1 MTMRKAT
8 IVRLLLFGFLITQL
22 LPYPVHSQESDPL
35 TLTAQAGFA
44 GYFKERHWIPVRV
57 RIENN
62 GPQVEGAIEIRT
74 RRQNN
79 STAVFTYPVSL
90 PTTSRK
96 EFFIHVFPE
105 AFFFTREL
113 KVALVAGDAE
123 IASAHA
129 RLDPIRPSD
138 YLFGI
143 LASNPSA
150 FNLISDIKPPQGNS
164 WIAQLGAADLA
175 DRYPSLNS
183 LDVLVIAGIDTG
195 TFSSGQVLAVEN
207 WVAGGGQLVVVGGT
221 DWRRTAE
228 GLKELIP
235 LSPEHTQSVTDLG
248 ALQSF
253 ANRPI
258 DRPSAAVLAAGELAA
273 DAEVLVSAG
282 DLPLVVKRRLGH
294 GSILYLTMDPSEEPF
309 KSWDGLSSFY
319 RRLIELPT
327 EKPAWAY
334 GFHFELAARAIAT
347 LPQLAAPS
355 VWLFCGFLALYLAAI
370 GPANFFILHRLKK
383 RELAWLSIPGL
394 VILFG
399 ALSFVI
405 GSQIRGRQP
414 VLNRMALVQVW
425 PDSQQAH
432 VDGVVGLFSP
442 RRDTYPVEI
451 GSTFLAHPLPSEH
464 PVAGRDW
471 LIQQGENA
479 ITLPEMRL
487 EVGAMSAAV
496 VQGAIPAPD
505 FEIDLIRTMQGESAV
520 WQGILTN
527 KSNLTLHN
535 AVLLAGGAS
544 QRLGEIRPADKRE
557 FRVTG
562 LPPGAGIPPRP
573 DSGSGLLN
581 PDSPPL
587 PVPPGDALVTDILG
601 TADFSAD
608 RELQRRYSFLNALLI
623 TGSGSQRSAGG
634 AYLIGWADRSPIP
647 VTVPG
652 ENVEAT
658 QTTLYII
665 GLDIPEAE
673 DR

>member
-1 MTMRKAT
+1 MRKAL
-8 IVRLLLFGFLITQL
+8 IVRLLLWGFLIAQL
-22 LPYPVHSQESDPL
+22 LPHPVHSQESDPL
-35 TLTAQAGFA
+35 TLTAEAGFA

-57 RIENN
+57 RVENN
-62 GPQVEGAIEIRT
+62 GPPVEGAIEIHT

-79 STAVFTYPVSL
+79 NTAVFTYPVSL

-96 EFFIHVFPE
+96 EFFVHVFPE

-113 KVALVAGDAE
+113 KVALVGGDEE

-143 LASNPSA
+143 LASNPAA
-150 FNLISDIKPPQGNS
+150 FNLLSDIKPPGGTS
-164 WIAQLGAADLA
+164 WIAQLGAADLP
-175 DRYPSLNS
+175 DRYPPLNS

-195 TFSSGQVLAVEN
+195 TFSSSQVKAIQN

-228 GLKELIP
+228 GLKELLP
-235 LSPEHTQSVTDLG
+235 LSPDHTELVTDLG

-253 ANRPI
+253 TNRPI
-258 DRPSAAVLAAGELAA
+258 DMSSTAVIAAGELAA
-273 DAEVLVSAG
+273 DSEVLISSG
-282 DLPLVVKRRLGH
+282 DLPLVVRRRLGH

-327 EKPAWAY
+327 EKPAWTY
-334 GFHFELAARAIAT
+334 GFHFELAARAIAS
-347 LPQLAAPS
+347 LPELAAPS
-355 VWLFCGFLALYLAAI
+355 AWLFCGFLALYLVAI

-394 VILFG
+394 VIIFG
-399 ALSFVI
+399 ALSFVL

-425 PDSQQAH
+425 PDNRQAR
-432 VDGVVGLFSP
+432 VDGIVGLFSP

-451 GSTFLAHPLPSEH
+451 GSQFLVHPVPSEH
-464 PVAGRDW
+464 PVAGRNW

-479 ITLPEMRL
+479 ITIPELRL
-487 EVGAMSAAV
+487 EVGAMSALV

-505 FEIDLIRTMQGESAV
+505 FEISLMRTMQGNSTV
-520 WQGILTN
+520 LQGSLTN
-527 KSNLTLHN
+527 KSDLALHDV
-535 AVLLAGGAS
+535 VLIGGGAS
-544 QRLGEIRPADKRE
+544 QRLGDIKPNDKRE
-557 FRVTG
+557 FRVSD
-562 LPPGAGIPPRP
+562 LLPGAGALSSPE
-573 DSGSGLLN
+573 SGSGPSN

-587 PVPPGDALVTDILG
+587 LIPQGDALVTQILG
-601 TADFSAD
+601 TSDFSAD
-608 RELQRRYSFLNALLI
+608 RELQRRYSFLNSLLI
-623 TGSGSQRSAGG
+623 TGSGAPGSAGG

-647 VTVPG
+647 VSVPG
-652 ENVEAT
+652 ENVEAK

-665 GLDIPEAE
+665 RLEIPEAE

>member
-1 MTMRKAT
+1 MRKAT

-22 LPYPVHSQESDPL
+22 LPDPVHSQESDPL
-35 TLTAQAGFA
+35 TLTAQAGFG

-57 RIENN
+57 RVENN
-62 GPQVEGAIEIRT
+62 GAPVEGAIEIRT

-79 STAVFTYPVSL
+79 DTAVFTYPVSL

-96 EFFIHVFPE
+96 EFFVQVFPE

-113 KVALVAGDAE
+113 KVALVVGDEE

-150 FNLISDIKPPQGNS
+150 FNLLSDIKPPGGTS
-164 WIAQLGAADLA
+164 WIAQLGAADLP

-195 TFSSGQVLAVEN
+195 TFSSGQVLAIGN

-228 GLKELIP
+228 GLKELLP
-235 LSPEHTQSVTDLG
+235 LSPDHTESVTNLG
-248 ALQSF
+248 ELQSF
-253 ANRPI
+253 T
-258 DRPSAAVLAAGELAA
+258 DRPVHTSSTAVIAAGQLAA
-273 DAEVLVSAG
+273 DGEVLVSAG
-282 DLPLVVKRRLGH
+282 DLPLAVSRSLGH
-294 GSILYLTMDPSEEPF
+294 GSILYLTLDPSEEPF

-355 VWLFCGFLALYLAAI
+355 AWLFCGFLALYLAAI

-414 VLNRMALVQVW
+414 VLNRMAIVQVW
-425 PDSQQAH
+425 PDSQQAR

-451 GSTFLAHPLPSEH
+451 GANFLVHPIPSEH
-464 PVAGRDW
+464 PVAGRNW
-471 LIQQGENA
+471 LIQQDENA

-505 FEIDLIRTMQGESAV
+505 FEINLISSMQDESAAL
-520 WQGILTN
+520 QGSITN
-527 KSNLTLHN
+527 KSNLTLHD
-535 AVLLAGGAS
+535 AILLAGGAS
-544 QRLGEIRPADKRE
+544 QRLGEIKPGDKRE
-557 FRVTG
+557 FPVSV
-562 LPPGAGIPPRP
+562 LPPAAGSPSRP
-573 DSGSGLLN
+573 ESGSGLVN

-587 PVPPGDALVTDILG
+587 PVPPGDALVTYILG
-601 TADFSAD
+601 TADISAD

-623 TGSGSQRSAGG
+623 SGPGSQRPLNS

-647 VTVPG
+647 VSVPG
-652 ENVEAT
+652 ESVETT

-665 GLDIPEAE
+665 NLEIPEA
-673 DR
+673 